1 MPLPWAFWAAY
12 RKTRAAGIKARLSR
26 CDGRMG
32 IRFSAQRFDAATRR
46 CGCVTVCNFVA
57 IGFRRLTLLG
67 ALAKSLKAQRLLSS
81 APDEVVAGLYG

>member
-1 MPLPWAFWAAY
+1 M
-12 RKTRAAGIKARLSR
+12 
-26 CDGRMG
+26 
-32 IRFSAQRFDAATRR
+32 
-46 CGCVTVCNFVA
+46 VTVCNFVA